1 METTKSFEIS
11 SPEDLDICP
20 VFSFYQRNEGVKEL
34 LAQTKRTLLHVL
46 PKPMP
51 FNDQKG
57 LEEWLKKSLP
67 IFTYTECEPAP
78 SIVTVRFFSK
88 PLCSLPT
95 ETFLQEMIKRWLIPH
110 SETTISSFHH
120 MQFYFEHYLK
130 EPFFVGE
137 AQILVKSAK
146 EHNLI
151 KMNLPLLQKE
161 ILSAV
166 TSGSYAKSI
175 LETKAL
181 PIDRKAFLV
190 RESLLRLIH
199 RFPDEFDDQIL
210 HRFAFAQAYT
220 SDEFKD
226 QRSFPHLTRMITSMY
241 LIRNRLERE
250 LRTLPEKRHMILR
263 FIQTK
268 LSFAFGKKPVLGM
281 VIGLNFFHQ
290 FEFFEEKHILLSVQK
305 FFPHMRLVSGS
316 FHRFQPSQSPIVTIY
331 VELEKED
338 GSRFFPREVR
348 TLREHL
354 TDELSKRIE
363 HLVPSLFM
371 VRNEEEIMRNIL
383 LLSQELKRKGDLPQM
398 MISFDQHSQED
409 LIFTVVLLRV
419 KDQNSRTLEELLD
432 DVDPKIRYI
441 PDRVQNVR
449 YLDKDHPIEANVFR
463 LQIAKL
469 PIFLRMDFSVNLYL
483 ARQEVV
489 TFLTRQLGELRD
501 YNGGMILKQGELLAQ
516 FKRLFQD
523 LSARNQELLENF
535 FYSLNPIEAQAT
547 ISLNCL
553 SFFFDLFLGL
563 ADKEFPKKADYD
575 LDIEQT
581 DGGKF
586 AVMRAS
592 EPDYRTIVEEE
603 LKSAGIY
610 DRSIV
615 SSILSFEGSHYLGYY
630 LSTPTEEKAQQFA
643 VAVRAGLEKWA
654 SSRQK
659 LKVLRLATTY
669 DVCLDPRIGGD
680 LESSVFIKLLF
691 EGLMRRGLDGA
702 PECASA
708 ESYTLSDDK
717 LRYTFKI
724 RESFWS
730 DGSPLVAYDF
740 EYAWKKILS
749 PSFSTPFT
757 SLFRPIRNAKDA
769 KDGLVSLDE
778 VGVKAT
784 DDRTLVV
791 DLEYQAPYFIELTA
805 HTLYSPINHRI
816 EKMHPNWSTQ
826 KDHHFICNGPFKLR
840 ANRPMYNCEME
851 RNPYYWRNEKIFFD
865 QVLINKTKDRAIL
878 DMFKKQEVDYVG
890 VPFNPLDR
898 YWDDLRNQEI
908 YSQDSGVL
916 FWLCLNTDQFPFTNV
931 NMRRALASALNRNEI
946 FKSYFVSNDPSYT
959 VLPRHITQHLD
970 SDATIKEDAEQA
982 RAYFKQAL
990 KELNIKKEDIPVI
1003 TLIYSHE
1010 SQVRNQIVESIKSQW
1025 EEVLGI
1031 KSRLESYE
1039 WRNFFSQMTTGRYQ
1053 VGMLKWHSW
1062 FKDPIYT
1069 LNAFKYREEGI
1080 NFSRWENPEFQKL
1093 LRLSDQEKDT
1103 ELRLQY
1109 LAEAE
1114 GILLKESPVIPLSY
1128 DKSCFAKNPRLEI
1141 HSNTFSQDGHYDF
1154 TQTSLST
1161 LTN

>member
-20 VFSFYQRNEGVKEL
+20 VFSFYQRNEGVKEH
-34 LAQTKRTLLHVL
+34 LARTKRTLLQLL

-51 FNDQKG
+51 FKDQKG

-67 IFTYTECEPAP
+67 IFTYSECESAP
-78 SIVTVRFFSK
+78 SLVTVRFFSK

-110 SETTISSFHH
+110 SETTILSFHH

-137 AQILVKSAK
+137 AQIVVKSAK
-146 EHNLI
+146 EQNLI

-166 TSGSYAKSI
+166 SSGSYAKSI

-199 RFPDEFDDQIL
+199 RFPEEFDDQIL

-241 LIRNRLERE
+241 LIRNKLERE
-250 LRTLPEKRHMILR
+250 LRTLPEKRHMIIR

-316 FHRFQPSQSPIVTIY
+316 FHRFQPGQSPIVTIY

-338 GSRFFPREVR
+338 GSRFFPREVS

-354 TDELSKRIE
+354 TNELSKRIE

-383 LLSQELKRKGDLPQM
+383 LLSQELKRKEDLPQM

-432 DVDPKIRYI
+432 DVDPRIRFI

-489 TFLTRQLGELRD
+489 TFLSRQLGDLRD

-535 FYSLNPIEAQAT
+535 FYSLNPIESQAT
-547 ISLNCL
+547 IPLNCL

-563 ADKEFPKKADYD
+563 ADKEFPKKVDYD

-592 EPDYRTIVEEE
+592 EPDYRTIVFEE
-603 LKSAGIY
+603 LKAAGIY

-615 SSILSFEGSHYLGYY
+615 SSVLSFEGSHYLGYY
-630 LSTPTEEKAQQFA
+630 FSTPTEEKAQQFD
-643 VAVRAGLEKWA
+643 VAIQAGLEKWA
-654 SSRQK
+654 VNRQK
-659 LKVLRLATTY
+659 LKILRLATAY
-669 DVCLDPRIGGD
+669 KVVSLDPRIGGD
-680 LESSVFIKLLF
+680 LEANVFIKLLF
-691 EGLMRRGLDGA
+691 DGLMRRAPDGSTV
-702 PECASA
+702 CAVA
-708 ESYTLSDDK
+708 ESYEVSKDRLT
-717 LRYTFKI
+717 YTFQL
-724 RESFWS
+724 RDSFWS
-730 DGSPLVAYDF
+730 DGTPLVAYDF
-740 EYAWKKILS
+740 EYAWKTLLS
-749 PSFSTPFT
+749 PDFSTPF
-757 SLFRPIRNAKDA
+757 SSFFRPILNARKA
-769 KDGLVSLDE
+769 KKGEVPIDE
-778 VGVKAT
+778 VGVNAI
-784 DDRTLVV
+784 DDKTLIVK
-791 DLEYQAPYFIELTA
+791 LEYQAPYFIELTA
-805 HTLYSPINHRI
+805 HTLYSPVNH
-816 EKMHPNWSTQ
+816 KMDQAHPDWSM
-826 KDHHFICNGPFKLR
+826 KNSSDFICNGPFRLK
-840 ANRPMYNCEME
+840 PQKPFHSFEFE
-851 RNPYYWRNEKIFFD
+851 KNPYYWKKGEVYLDEIVVNHGNEKTSI
-865 QVLINKTKDRAIL
+865 
-878 DMFKKQEVDYVG
+878 DMFNQGEIDYIGSPFQSFEDCWDKVTLSKVHEVNSEKIVWIC
-890 VPFNPLDR
+890 FNT
-898 YWDDLRNQEI
+898 
-908 YSQDSGVL
+908 S
-916 FWLCLNTDQFPFTNV
+916 QFPFNNTNF
-931 NMRRALASALNRNEI
+931 RKALAFAIKREDIL
-946 FKSYFVSNDPSYT
+946 KHYKVHNDPAFT
-959 VLPRHITQHLD
+959 PLPYQLTQHMESDFLIQENEKMSRNYLEMALD
-970 SDATIKEDAEQA
+970 E
-982 RAYFKQAL
+982 L
-990 KELNIKKEDIPVI
+990 KIRREDIPI
-1003 TLIYSHE
+1003 INFCFGHRS
-1010 SQVRNQIVESIKSQW
+1010 SQRKAISDAIKSQW

-1031 KSRLESYE
+1031 KCHVENYLWHEY
-1039 WRNFFSQMTTGRYQ
+1039 FHMVTTGRYQ
-1053 VGMLKWHSW
+1053 VGMMKWFSW
-1062 FKDPIYT
+1062 FNDPIYT
-1069 LNAFKYREEGI
+1069 LDSFKYRDEGV
-1080 NFSRWENPEFQKL
+1080 NFSKWENKQFQEL
-1093 LRLSDQEKDT
+1093 LNLSEETKNWQERLE
-1103 ELRLQY
+1103 Y
-1109 LAEAE
+1109 LSKAEA
-1114 GILLKESPVIPLSY
+1114 ILIKEVPVVPLCYEKNCYAKNLALVIPENSFSLMGNY
-1128 DKSCFAKNPRLEI
+1128 D
-1141 HSNTFSQDGHYDF
+1141 FSQVF
-1154 TQTSLST
+1154 LE
-1161 LTN
+1161 N